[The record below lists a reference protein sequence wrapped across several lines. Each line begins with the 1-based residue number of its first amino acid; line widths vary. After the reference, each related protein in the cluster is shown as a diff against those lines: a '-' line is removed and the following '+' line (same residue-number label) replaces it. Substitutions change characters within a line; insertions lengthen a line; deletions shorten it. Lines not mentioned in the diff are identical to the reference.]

1 MIQVTTTG
9 TARRGPGQTQPTF
22 ATDTRRWVLTH
33 DGALTWTL
41 ERVSTTL
48 LVGYAALGLAVDPQ
62 TGPVWV
68 ATQNMGTV
76 VAVHG
81 ATRTVPDTLSIGGF
95 QQFVAVD
102 PVAERV
108 FSLGRRREGSM
119 TIFDARQRKP
129 IGGGRLPALQEGYS
143 GITVNPQ
150 RREIFVST
158 GNQLNI
164 IDADTRNSVYQG
176 PVFRTPIRWPSISR
190 RTTCSYQFLKTGPC
204 SCSTHRTIQNV
215 FCGPAVYA
223 RFSRTIPRGAVA
235 VEQQLQRVHV
245 TNQADNTVTVPD
257 NPRLVSVEPESGRMY
272 SSLESVNGIL

>member
-1 MIQVTTTG
+1 
-9 TARRGPGQTQPTF
+9 
-22 ATDTRRWVLTH
+22 
-33 DGALTWTL
+33 
-41 ERVSTTL
+41 
-48 LVGYAALGLAVDPQ
+48 
-62 TGPVWV
+62 
-68 ATQNMGTV
+68 
-76 VAVHG
+76 
-81 ATRTVPDTLSIGGF
+81 
-95 QQFVAVD
+95 
-102 PVAERV
+102 
-108 FSLGRRREGSM
+108 M

-150 RREIFVST
+150 RCEIFVST

-164 IDADTRNSVYQG
+164 IDADTFNSMYQG
-176 PVFRTPIRWPSISR
+176 PVFRNTNTLAVDF
-190 RTTCSYQFLKTGPC
+190 TTDYLFLPVPQDGTLLVLDASDHSG
-204 SCSTHRTIQNV
+204 H

-272 SSLESVNGIL
+272 ISLESVNGIL